1 MEGVKPRFVFGCC
14 LAFSKRLAGKIVIN
28 VILFFFFLYEGYTML
43 LKPQF
48 FLYIF

>member
-28 VILFFFFLYEGYTML
+28 VILGFFVRGLYYVIEAAV
-43 LKPQF
+43 